1 MKLYLYDTKTRSKR
15 LFSPADPKLVRIYV
29 CGPTVYDRLHI
40 GNGRCAVVFDVLVR
54 LLRRLYSKVRYVSN
68 ITDVDDKI
76 NAAAKDL
83 NEPISRLTE
92 RFIDAY
98 HEDIKHLG
106 VLDPD
111 VEPRAT
117 QHIDAMQHAIKQLI
131 TNGCA
136 YEAEE
141 HVLFHVPSNPNYGSL
156 SGRTIE
162 GMLDGARV
170 EIAPYKKDPKDFVLW
185 KPSTSDLPGWD
196 SPWGRGRPGW
206 HIECSTMIKEHL
218 GPTIDIHGGGN
229 DLIFPHHENELA
241 QSTSCDKRSEFVRYW
256 VHNGMLTT
264 TNQKMSKSLGNFFT
278 INDLLQKHNGEI
290 LRYALLSGHYRQSL
304 VWDNR
309 LIEQAK
315 NSLDTLYQAVRTA
328 LTDREQTSEDFN
340 DLNVDSYPP
349 TVLEALCDDLNT
361 PRALAAMHSLAA
373 NLSRNND
380 KINTDHTLKQLLA
393 GGWLLGI
400 LHKPAYEHF
409 HLGHTIDRIK
419 IEELIERR
427 AQARAIG
434 NFALADSI
442 RDQLAKDSIEL
453 QDSVSGTTWKTK

>member
-1 MKLYLYDTKTRSKR
+1 MKLYLYDTKTHSKR

-54 LLRRLYSKVRYVSN
+54 LLRKLYPKVRHISN
-68 ITDVDDKI
+68 ITDIDDKI
-76 NAAAKDL
+76 NAAAKNL
-83 NEPISRLTE
+83 NEPISQLTE
-92 RFIDAY
+92 RFTNAY

-117 QHIDAMQHAIKQLI
+117 QHIDAMQHMINELI
-131 TNGCA
+131 ASGYA

-141 HVLFHVPSNPNYGSL
+141 HVLFHVPSDPNYGSL

-185 KPSTSDLPGWD
+185 KPSTPDLPGWD

-241 QSTSCDKRSEFVRYW
+241 QSTSCNKNSEFVRYW
-256 VHNGMLTT
+256 MHNGMLTT
-264 TNQKMSKSLGNFFT
+264 TNQKMSKSLGNFVT
-278 INDLLQKHNGEI
+278 INELLQKHNGEV

-304 VWDNR
+304 IWDIR

-315 NSLDTLYQAVRTA
+315 NSLDTLYQAVRTT

-340 DLNVDSYPP
+340 NLDTDSYPKA
-349 TVLEALCDDLNT
+349 VLEALCDDLNT
-361 PRALAAMHSLAA
+361 PKALAAMHALAA
-373 NLSRNND
+373 DLSRSHDKASND
-380 KINTDHTLKQLLA
+380 RIFKQLLA
-393 GGWLLGI
+393 GGRMLGI
-400 LHKPAYEHF
+400 LRKPAHEYF
-409 HLGHTIDRIK
+409 HLGRTIDRTK
-419 IEELIERR
+419 IEDLIEQR
-427 AQARAIG
+427 AQARVAR
-434 NFALADSI
+434 NFSLADSI
-442 RDQLAKDSIEL
+442 RNQLAKDGIEL
-453 QDSVSGTTWKTK
+453 EDSVSGTTWKTK

>member
-15 LFSPADPKLVRIYV
+15 LFTPADPKLVRIYV

-40 GNGRCAVVFDVLVR
+40 GNGRCTVVFDVLVR
-54 LLRRLYSKVRYVSN
+54 LLRKLYPEVRHVSN

-83 NEPISRLTE
+83 NEPISQLAE

-106 VLDPD
+106 VVDPD

-131 TNGCA
+131 TNGRA

-185 KPSTSDLPGWD
+185 KPSTPDLPGWD

-241 QSTSCDKRSEFVRYW
+241 QSTSCDERSEFVRYW

-278 INDLLQKHNGEI
+278 INELLQKHNGEV

-349 TVLEALCDDLNT
+349 TVLDALCDDLNT

-373 NLSRNND
+373 DLSRNND
-380 KINTDHTLKQLLA
+380 QTNIDHTLKQLLA
-393 GGWLLGI
+393 GGRLLGI
-400 LHKPAYEHF
+400 LHKPAYEYF

-419 IEELIERR
+419 IEEIIEQR
-427 AQARAIG
+427 AQARAVG

-442 RDQLAKDSIEL
+442 RNQLAKDSIEL